1 MMPALSWIFDI
12 CFYSDELNSITM
24 SSQTSSHEPFVRAEG
39 TPCLHELH
47 FGAGMSNE
55 MTKEKR
61 DDLSGIW
68 SNFCIL
74 GVKTEL
80 AENSEFSFR
89 NRA

>member
-1 MMPALSWIFDI
+1 MTTERNH
-12 CFYSDELNSITM
+12 DE
-24 SSQTSSHEPFVRAEG
+24 QPKEQPFVRAEG

-61 DDLSGIW
+61 EAPREERGSGIW

-89 NRA
+89 LMEAVEIDFSIFV